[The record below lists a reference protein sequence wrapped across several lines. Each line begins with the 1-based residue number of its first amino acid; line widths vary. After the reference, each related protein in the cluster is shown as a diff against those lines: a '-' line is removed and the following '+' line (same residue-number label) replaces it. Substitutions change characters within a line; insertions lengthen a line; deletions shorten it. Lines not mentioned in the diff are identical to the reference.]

1 MPRHL
6 RSRPVSTAI
15 VIIIVVGVPLY
26 VWFAWRQNQKRKERA
41 RAVAAA
47 AGLNIDV
54 DTKSPPPA
62 PFDLMQRGRSRK
74 VSFHMWPTGS
84 QDSVFHYR
92 YTTGSGKSQRTFR
105 FTCALIDVAFN
116 APHLTIGPE
125 GFWSNL
131 GQMVGIRDIELES
144 PEFNERYRVSCDDER
159 FAVTLL
165 DHQMIAWLLSDS
177 SGSGSIRFEL
187 LGSQLL
193 CIGDPLDIEEMPGM
207 LAWAAQ
213 IRQHMPKVLV
223 ELYPRRAA

>member
-1 MPRHL
+1 M
-6 RSRPVSTAI
+6 STAI
-15 VIIIVVGVPLY
+15 FVIVIVVGVPLY
-26 VWFAWRQNQKRKERA
+26 LWFQWHQNQKRKERA
-41 RAVAAA
+41 RVVAAA

-54 DTKSPPPA
+54 DTKGPPPA

-84 QDSVFHYR
+84 QHSVFQYR
-92 YTTGSGKSQRTFR
+92 YTTGSGKNRCTYR
-105 FTCALIDVAFN
+105 FTCALIDVPFD

-131 GQMVGIRDIELES
+131 GQMVGIRDVEVES
-144 PEFNERYRVSCDDER
+144 PEFNERYRVSSDDER

-165 DHQMIAWLLSDS
+165 DHQMIAWMLSDS

-187 LGSQLL
+187 LGTQLL
-193 CIGDPLDIEEMPGM
+193 CIRDPLDIDQMPEF
-207 LAWAAQ
+207 LSWAAQ
-213 IRQHMPKVLV
+213 IREQMPRVLV